1 MPEPHRV
8 GADSRFGVAK
18 LIFFEFW
25 EAKMSAASR
34 TVVESLDL
42 ILTSVGCQLKA
53 IERKIESDPCR
64 KTKPPGESDFEI
76 TKRIAHTLQALVN
89 LLLKQFPKV

>member
-1 MPEPHRV
+1 MNINLLNIPFIPCI
-8 GADSRFGVAK
+8 ADISYWTFVNITIK
-18 LIFFEFW
+18 DFTILPIYLLIIYLLAYFH
-25 EAKMSAASR
+25 KM
-34 TVVESLDL
+34 
-42 ILTSVGCQLKA
+42 
-53 IERKIESDPCR
+53 RKIESDPCR